1 MRRTTLAALA
11 ATLLVTRAAAQDPQ
25 PTPGQPGAP
34 GSQTAPPAAPT
45 GVAPPAVAQPAAAAP
60 QPGPKPGA
68 HTHDG
73 FFLQM
78 NGGLGSLWS
87 SSKQSTGTTKASG
100 AMASGSLTIGGA
112 VAPNLVLAAQAWEVA
127 GVAPDVDLSGQTTSD
142 RRTNSVLV
150 LFGLGVN
157 LTYYF
162 MPANVFVSATPSFGR
177 LFLARELR
185 AQDTELGF
193 ALRLAAGKEW
203 WVSDSW
209 ALGLAVEYAYGA
221 NAERDGGPTWK
232 TNSVG
237 LAFSATYD

>member
-11 ATLLVTRAAAQDPQ
+11 ATLLVTRATAQEQQ
-25 PTPGQPGAP
+25 PTPAQP
-34 GSQTAPPAAPT
+34 TAPAEQAAPAAVPH
-45 GVAPPAVAQPAAAAP
+45 PAAAAP
-60 QPGPKPGA
+60 QPKPGA

-73 FFLQM
+73 FFLQL
-78 NGGLGSLWS
+78 NGALGGLWS
-87 SSKQSTGTTKASG
+87 SAKQSTGDITASG
-100 AMASGSLTIGGA
+100 AMAATSVTVGGA
-112 VAPNLVLAAQAWEVA
+112 VARNLVLGAQAWEVA
-127 GVAPDVDLSGQTTSD
+127 GVAPDVDANGQTTD
-142 RRTNSVLV
+142 RSTNSVLA
-150 LFGLGVN
+150 LFALGVN

-185 AQDTELGF
+185 AHDTELGF

-203 WVSDSW
+203 WVSDNW
-209 ALGLAVEYAYGA
+209 GLGLAVEYAYGA

-232 TNSVG
+232 TNAFG